1 MGAAIPAI
9 AAAAPYLTAA
19 SAAFSIFGGMQQG
32 NQGVAD
38 AKFQKQQMESAA
50 ADELLASTQEE
61 AQRRKELND
70 TLSTIDAMRAASGL
84 SLRSPTGRNI
94 QRTNIENATRDIGIA
109 KTNRMVRADQYKR
122 EGAYG
127 VSAAR
132 SKRTSAII
140 GGVGN
145 GISLLKGI

>member
-1 MGAAIPAI
+1 MGQLAAVATI
-9 AAAAPYLTAA
+9 A
-19 SAAFSIFGGMQQG
+19 SAAFQVLGSMQQG

-38 AKFQKQQMESAA
+38 AKFQKQQMETAA

-84 SLRSPTGRNI
+84 SLRSPTGRTI
-94 QRTNIENATRDIGIA
+94 QKTNIANASNDIGIA
-109 KTNRMVRADQYKR
+109 KTNRMIRADQYQR
-122 EGAYG
+122 QGAYG
-127 VSAAR
+127 VSAAKA
-132 SKRTSAII
+132 KRTSTII

-145 GISLLKGI
+145 GLSLLKGI